1 MVGILHQAVGC
12 SWGIHLKDGS
22 MEVRDWHGDLFTVV
36 SKVNNVYL
44 VELAVIALGL
54 VIAAWM
60 NDRGSK
66 ELTHQEIVARFDS
79 LWSLQQ
85 RVERVPK
92 RVY

>member
-1 MVGILHQAVGC
+1 
-12 SWGIHLKDGS
+12 
-22 MEVRDWHGDLFTVV
+22 MEERDRHGDLSNVV

-44 VELAVIALGL
+44 VELAVIAPGS

-60 NDRGSK
+60 NDGGSK
-66 ELTHQEIVARFDS
+66 EPAHQEIVAHFNL

-92 RVY
+92 

>member
-1 MVGILHQAVGC
+1 
-12 SWGIHLKDGS
+12 
-22 MEVRDWHGDLFTVV
+22 MEERDRHGDLFNVV
-36 SKVNNVYL
+36 SKVNNVYP
-44 VELAVIALGL
+44 VELAVIAPGS

-66 ELTHQEIVARFDS
+66 EPAHQEIVAHFDS

-92 RVY
+92 

>member
-1 MVGILHQAVGC
+1 
-12 SWGIHLKDGS
+12 
-22 MEVRDWHGDLFTVV
+22 MEVRDWCGDLFTVV

-44 VELAVIALGL
+44 VELAVIALGS

-66 ELTHQEIVARFDS
+66 ELTHQEIVVHFDL

-85 RVERVPK
+85 RVERVLK
-92 RVY
+92 QVY

>member
-12 SWGIHLKDGS
+12 SWGIRLKDGS
-22 MEVRDWHGDLFTVV
+22 MEVRDWRGDLFTVV

-44 VELAVIALGL
+44 VELAVIAPGS

-79 LWSLQQ
+79 LWSLRQ